1 MTINPILIGGFGNRL
16 YQLANAF
23 RLQDLYECDLQFH
36 VIKPEENDFKKFRM
50 LIHKDSDLDE
60 FGGHKLLKKEG
71 LPQSI
76 NEIFPNLNWN
86 LSECNLSKIIENKK
100 LVFENSIL
108 QIDPDFDTVVMG
120 YFFHYFFIKDFIGN
134 VKNSFNPK
142 IYDYVNEFYP
152 DLSEKKI
159 LGLHLRLGIETD
171 NTPAIEVPR
180 DFYLSILKNKHNDY
194 DEVYVISDN
203 VDRAKQFVINLEI
216 DKPIKFIENEPMFV
230 DLIILSK
237 CNVLI
242 IAPSTLS
249 AWSAYLKDNQEN
261 IYVPHIWKSHHW
273 TEDIPKSWN
282 LL

>member
-23 RLQDLYECDLQFH
+23 KLQYLYECELQFH
-36 VIKPEENDFKKFRM
+36 VIKPEENDYKKFRM

-86 LSECNLSKIIENKK
+86 LLECNLSKIIENKK

-152 DLSEKKI
+152 DLTEKKI

-180 DFYLSILKNKHNDY
+180 NFYLSILKNKHNDY

-249 AWSAYLKDNQEN
+249 AWSAYLKENQEN

-273 TEDIPKSWN
+273 TEDIPKTGN

>member
-1 MTINPILIGGFGNRL
+1 MAINPIFIGGFGNRL

-36 VIKPEENDFKKFRM
+36 VVKPQENDFKKFRM
-50 LIHKDSDLDE
+50 LIHKDSDLDQ

-76 NEIFPNLNWN
+76 DEIFPNLNWN
-86 LSECNLSKIIENKK
+86 LSESSLNKIIENKK
-100 LVFENSIL
+100 LVFEHNVL
-108 QIDPDFDTVVMG
+108 QIDPEFDTVVMG
-120 YFFHYFFIKDFIGN
+120 YFFHYFFIKDFIN
-134 VKNSFNPK
+134 SVKNSFNSK
-142 IYDYVNEFYP
+142 IYDYVNEFYS
-152 DLSEKKI
+152 DLNQKNI

-171 NTPAIEVPR
+171 NTPAVEVPK
-180 DFYLSILKNKHNDY
+180 DFYLSILKNKSNDY

-203 VDRAKQFVINLEI
+203 TERAKEFIKDLEI
-216 DKPIKFIENEPMFV
+216 DKPIKFIENEPMFI

-237 CNVLI
+237 CKILI

-249 AWSAYLKDNQEN
+249 AWSAYLKDEQEN
-261 IYVPHIWKSHHW
+261 IFVPYIWKSHHW
-273 TEDIPKSWN
+273 TEDIPNSWN